1 MQQAVFGA
9 YDPRHHGTSL
19 QRLAQYAL
27 VYHHQIRTRV
37 VGAQPRDKTLRGH
50 GLVIAWDV

>member
-50 GLVIAWDV
+50 GLVIA